1 MMITLAIV
9 ASVLCPCAIALS
21 SLHDEV
27 YGDIQKS
34 GSSQFK
40 CELPPAIN
48 PSSDGLPAARDLF
61 SGEQALKLQ
70 VKRHSA
76 IVSIPSISYDDNGE
90 PLEDPRWEVFYAL
103 HKALESL
110 YPNV

>member
-1 MMITLAIV
+1 MMVTLALV
-9 ASVLCPCAIALS
+9 ASVLPPCALALS
-21 SLHDEV
+21 SLHDTA
-27 YGDIQKS
+27 YGDIPRP

-40 CELPPAIN
+40 CELPPAID
-48 PSSDGLPAARDLF
+48 PSGDGLAAARDVFL
-61 SGEQALKLQ
+61 GEQALKLQ

-90 PLEDPRWEVFYAL
+90 PLEDPRWEVFYTL
-103 HKALESL
+103 HNVLESL